1 MPKTPR
7 PHKFQ
12 VCLSEQ
18 EWEMLEEIAQRE
30 NMTRSDLLRFKTIYQ
45 KLPRRT
51 TKIAA
56 QTYWLLANQTN
67 NINQGIKALNAAN
80 SQGLAPK
87 QKVLLDLLSALQN
100 NLELLTQ
107 VRKELVEL
115 DLLAQLDDIEE
126 ESDDWETI
134 EG

>member
-18 EWEMLEEIAQRE
+18 ECSMLEAIAQRE